1 MRPSWLE
8 ITKVRMNHVVI
19 YDYKTQPKSFYHNTQ
34 VHPALAKNNF
44 PNHHMYLNAPYLI
57 NYGGKNQHN
66 VYLIRLY
73 ISHAKYFLQYWNLYI
88 KISTWL
94 FHLCLDTSYIDGIL
108 TTFGNI
114 PPPFFFEA
122 LPAKK
127 IYKLN
132 IYVLLKCFAFFSL
145 VKPT

>member
-66 VYLIRLY
+66 VYLIKALY
-73 ISHAKYFLQYWNLYI
+73 ITCQIFSAILKSLHKNLHMV
-88 KISTWL
+88 ISSMSG
-94 FHLCLDTSYIDGIL
+94 HLLY
-108 TTFGNI
+108 
-114 PPPFFFEA
+114 
-122 LPAKK
+122 
-127 IYKLN
+127 
-132 IYVLLKCFAFFSL
+132 
-145 VKPT
+145 